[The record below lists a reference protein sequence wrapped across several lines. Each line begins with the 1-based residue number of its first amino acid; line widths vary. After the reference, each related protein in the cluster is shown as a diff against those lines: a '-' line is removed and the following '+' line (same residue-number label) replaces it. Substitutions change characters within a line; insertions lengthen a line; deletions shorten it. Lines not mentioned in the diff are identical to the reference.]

1 MSNLLEGAAGLR
13 HFHLLISTL
22 IFNINNASLSELNG
36 IWAMVLYKGH
46 NKDKESDRS
55 YRTISTCPLL
65 AKCLDIYIGKMS
77 YDSWRLAQAPT
88 QFQGEGS
95 SHELA
100 ALLLTEVVQ
109 HSLHTAKTPV
119 FGIFL
124 DAMSAFDVVVRQ
136 NAMVAAYKAGTKDQ
150 GLVYLDAR
158 LASRRTFPQWDTTIM
173 GPIHDLRGMEQG
185 AVNSDRLYKLCN
197 KSQLLEALSSGLGAS
212 IGDIVIAAIG
222 QEDDDVL
229 LTTCPTKLACLL
241 HLTMLY
247 CKRQHVKLVPE
258 KTKLL
263 VWSPKS
269 QLQRTELLKLSCQ
282 ITIDSKNIEYS
293 SSAEHVGV
301 TRSIDGGNMPHL
313 LDRVSAHRRA
323 MGSVLHT
330 GAARHHNGNPAATL
344 YSLRD
349 FMAVQF
355 FSPVWLPL
363 C

>member
-1 MSNLLEGAAGLR
+1 
-13 HFHLLISTL
+13 
-22 IFNINNASLSELNG
+22 
-36 IWAMVLYKGH
+36 
-46 NKDKESDRS
+46 
-55 YRTISTCPLL
+55 
-65 AKCLDIYIGKMS
+65 
-77 YDSWRLAQAPT
+77 
-88 QFQGEGS
+88 
-95 SHELA
+95 
-100 ALLLTEVVQ
+100 
-109 HSLHTAKTPV
+109 
-119 FGIFL
+119 
-124 DAMSAFDVVVRQ
+124 
-136 NAMVAAYKAGTKDQ
+136 
-150 GLVYLDAR
+150 
-158 LASRRTFPQWDTTIM
+158 
-173 GPIHDLRGMEQG
+173 MEQG

-197 KSQLLEALSSGLGAS
+197 NSQLLEALSSGLGAS

-222 QEDDDVL
+222 QADDVVL

-344 YSLRD
+344 QLERLYGCPVLLSGMAALVLSNKEVGVIQRHHRVTLCRLQKLPSTSPDCVVFFLAGSLPSTALLHLRQLGLLGMLARLGTESILQQVGRQVLLSD
-349 FMAVQF
+349 GKGKSWFLQVRAITQQYGLPDPLMILQ
-355 FSPVWLPL
+355 SPPSKESWKRQCKAMVISFWEERLRGEATLLPSL
-363 C
+363 TYFKTLVKNKP